1 MHRALCRPPAYTHT
15 RLRGKEGPPGLRCGR
30 AGSGWGGKHSEAPS
44 ARSARGHEH
53 RAGGGGCAV
62 SGARPLCSPVLFVWA
77 QSGDPPLPPPP
88 TPPARLPPHPEL
100 FPTLHSPHPAGLVH
114 SAISAFGHSQRR
126 NRDIQRRGGKRKQPR
141 PQAERLP
148 AMLAELQPPPAARG
162 RGPRWPFASG
172 FVPSCRARGAP
183 SAREGAEPPAEPTTY
198 GAAVLRQG
206 TARSSPRF
214 HFSSLRAQ
222 AAVLRRALLALVLP
236 HCSQAS
242 CPSVPRAAAT
252 PRLRDTALTRQQ
264 EGDAGESYSGRAL
277 SCSEQHS
284 PAVCKAQAA
293 SPALRAFPA

>member
-148 AMLAELQPPPAARG
+148 AMLAELQPPPRST
-162 RGPRWPFASG
+162 RPR
-172 FVPSCRARGAP
+172 AP
-183 SAREGAEPPAEPTTY
+183 M
-198 GAAVLRQG
+198 AVCVGL
-206 TARSSPRF
+206 
-214 HFSSLRAQ
+214 
-222 AAVLRRALLALVLP
+222 RALLQGPRSAVCPGGSGAPCGANDVRGCCATPGHGSFLPPISLLLAPSPGSSFEKGFVSPCTSPLQPGKLPIRPPRCCNAPSKRYGSHPAAGRRCWRELFGTCLVL
-236 HCSQAS
+236 
-242 CPSVPRAAAT
+242 
-252 PRLRDTALTRQQ
+252 L
-264 EGDAGESYSGRAL
+264 
-277 SCSEQHS
+277 
-284 PAVCKAQAA
+284 
-293 SPALRAFPA
+293 

>member
-1 MHRALCRPPAYTHT
+1 M
-15 RLRGKEGPPGLRCGR
+15 
-30 AGSGWGGKHSEAPS
+30 
-44 ARSARGHEH
+44 
-53 RAGGGGCAV
+53 

-88 TPPARLPPHPEL
+88 PRPPPARLPPHPEL

-114 SAISAFGHSQRR
+114 SAISAFGHIQRR

-148 AMLAELQPPPAARG
+148 AMLAELQPPPPQHAAAGPDG
-162 RGPRWPFASG
+162 RLRRAS
-172 FVPSCRARGAP
+172 C
-183 SAREGAEPPAEPTTY
+183 PPAGPAERRLPGRERSPLRSQRTY

-242 CPSVPRAAAT
+242 CPSAPRAAAT

-284 PAVCKAQAA
+284 PAACKAQAA